1 MTGIDISVFIVV
13 STVTFILGFI
23 VAHKRFTNS
32 LGSLNDIKKQ
42 FTQWYA
48 KLDVVK
54 DELSKA
60 NKEIEKLNVDIEV
73 DGGVTLDNVEELL
86 TAGANVIVAG
96 TAVFKGDVE
105 QNVKDFLTRMQG

>member
-60 NKEIEKLNVDIEV
+60 NKEIEKLNVDIEQKQR
-73 DGGVTLDNVEELL
+73 LL
-86 TAGANVIVAG
+86 NQLEHKTN
-96 TAVFKGDVE
+96 DL
-105 QNVKDFLTRMQG
+105 QRMEASRQTI